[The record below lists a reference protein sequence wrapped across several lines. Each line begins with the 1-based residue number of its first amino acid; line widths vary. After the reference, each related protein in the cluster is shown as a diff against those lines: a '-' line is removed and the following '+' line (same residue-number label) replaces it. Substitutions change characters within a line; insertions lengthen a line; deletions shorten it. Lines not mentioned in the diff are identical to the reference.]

1 LIPQPD
7 VDGPVIGSHD
17 RTPWTPNSTESVLLD
32 VTVTDI
38 SGVDT
43 VILSYNNGTGWYNI
57 TMTLVG
63 SFYVGTIPAHP
74 NGTDINY
81 RFYANDTLDNWSV
94 SPEDGYT
101 VTDPGPTTTTTPTT
115 TGGPTT
121 TSPPPTEPDYLRLAV
136 ILSVVLALILLSVV
150 CARRKARR
158 ID

>member
-1 LIPQPD
+1 
-7 VDGPVIGSHD
+7 GSHD

-43 VILSYNNGTGWYNI
+43 VILSYYNGTAWYNI
-57 TMTLVG
+57 TMTWTG
-63 SFYVGTIPAHP
+63 SSYEGMIPAHT
-74 NGTDINY
+74 NGTPINY

-94 SPEDGYT
+94 STMFGYT

-115 TGGPTT
+115 GGPTP

-136 ILSVVLALILLSVV
+136 ILSAVLALILLSVV
-150 CARRKARR
+150 CGRRKSQRL
-158 ID
+158 D